1 MKKLFLPFII
11 FASVIIIP
19 IASILLIKPKD
30 YQRDKI
36 KDTGSPIIVLDDTY
50 SVKTG
55 FSKDLVEIIM
65 SADDIDKNP
74 KREIIGKY
82 DCNTVGEYQLTYKIE
97 DNAGNIT
104 TKDFVLKVKDEI
116 SYTENKIEFIDAIKL
131 YKSKNTKI
139 GIDVSKWQEEIDW
152 KKVKEQG
159 AEFAILRMAYQ
170 KGFDGEVLIDPYF
183 ETNFKQCQ
191 ENNIPIAIYYSSYD
205 KSEGEVKEHANWIFE
220 YLRNNNISN
229 INIAFDWENWE
240 SFNKLE
246 MSLTDINNIA
256 NTFMN
261 EVQNSGNKPILYSSK
276 TYLEYVWQNQ
286 LKYPVWLANYTEN
299 TTYKGDYNIW
309 QITQKGR
316 IDGVNGYVDIN
327 VLK

>member
-11 FASVIIIP
+11 FASVIIIY

-116 SYTENKIEFIDAIKL
+116 SYTEKKIEFIDAIKL

-205 KSEGEVKEHANWIFE
+205 KSEGEVKEYANWIFE